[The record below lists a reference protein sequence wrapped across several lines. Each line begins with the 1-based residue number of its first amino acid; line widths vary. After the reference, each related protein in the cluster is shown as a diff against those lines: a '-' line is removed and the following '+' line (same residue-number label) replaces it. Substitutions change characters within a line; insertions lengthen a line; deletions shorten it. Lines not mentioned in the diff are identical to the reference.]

1 MPQRDPRPAGFAER
15 QGVFIRRDVR
25 QPWQIEVVGEFA
37 EIAFLIHHGGIE
49 EIIDGGTLEQGGF
62 LQELTDRWQVFT
74 SASAGW
80 FE

>member
-1 MPQRDPRPAGFAER
+1 
-15 QGVFIRRDVR
+15 
-25 QPWQIEVVGEFA
+25 VGEFA

-49 EIIDGGTLEQGGF
+49 EIIDRGTLEQGGF